1 MKKNYRLAVS
11 ALLLPLSFHSFADV
25 EITHNQYLEGMVL
38 SQGFNTVPYA
48 QYNYNLIENSGLQ
61 RNILPLLSKWSSME
75 SAQSITEVGLGEGQ
89 SAAFAFSH
97 GQASA
102 YQFFHLGDRTSVE
115 IAPYQY
121 YELSYAYQSSGSCA
135 NGQIAAK
142 VFLYDESQSLI
153 YSSPELKRNIQATCD
168 TQESIWQL
176 ATLPIQL
183 PASEV
188 AIPKYVNVVIAADNQ
203 SEASNVLLTDV
214 GFRVVKNSG
223 SLSLNTKG
231 IFYSGEQTPSYVSQ
245 QAYANAEMTQHV
257 STTVTLEHKNHRY
270 EFVLPSLKSG
280 LQIPDLAG
288 LNTVAHQQQ
297 SINAPYMSVSESAI
311 LFAISNMSMMDEQ
324 ELAIEVCPAE
334 VVQVDSYSVLESSCF
349 NINQLES
356 VEKNHINGQD
366 LTIYKVPTTALSWSK
381 LIRGDKQSLVLRI
394 ERSQNSQNDTSVFH
408 FLDSSQLYF
417 NAHRTGIFYQ

>member
-25 EITHNQYLEGMVL
+25 EITQNQYLEGMVL

-61 RNILPLLSKWSSME
+61 RNTLPLLSKWSTME
-75 SAQSITEVGLGEGQ
+75 SSQSLTEIGLGEGQ
-89 SAAFAFSH
+89 SAAFAFPY

-102 YQFFHLGDRTSVE
+102 YQFFYLGDRTSVE

-135 NGQIAAK
+135 DGQIAAK

-153 YSSPELKRNIQATCD
+153 YSSPELKRDVQATCG
-168 TQESIWQL
+168 TQESTWQL

-183 PASEV
+183 PAGEATS
-188 AIPKYVNVVIAADNQ
+188 PQYVNVVIAADNQ
-203 SEASNVLLTDV
+203 SEASNILLTDV
-214 GFRVVKNSG
+214 GFRVVKNNG

-231 IFYSGEQTPSYVSQ
+231 IFYSGEETPSYVSQ

-280 LQIPDLAG
+280 LQIPDLIG
-288 LNTVAHQQQ
+288 LNTVARQRQ

-311 LFAISNMSMMDEQ
+311 LFAISNMTMVDEQ
-324 ELAIEVCPAE
+324 DLNIEVCPAE
-334 VVQVDSYSVLESSCF
+334 VAEVDHYSVLESSCL
-349 NINQLES
+349 NINRLPS

-366 LTIYKVPTTALSWSK
+366 LTLYTVPTTPLSWGK
-381 LIRGDKQSLVLRI
+381 LIRGDRQSLVLRI
-394 ERSQNSQNDTSVFH
+394 ERSQHSQNDASVFH

>member
-1 MKKNYRLAVS
+1 M
-11 ALLLPLSFHSFADV
+11 
-25 EITHNQYLEGMVL
+25 
-38 SQGFNTVPYA
+38 
-48 QYNYNLIENSGLQ
+48 
-61 RNILPLLSKWSSME
+61 
-75 SAQSITEVGLGEGQ
+75 
-89 SAAFAFSH
+89 
-97 GQASA
+97 
-102 YQFFHLGDRTSVE
+102 
-115 IAPYQY
+115 
-121 YELSYAYQSSGSCA
+121 
-135 NGQIAAK
+135 
-142 VFLYDESQSLI
+142 

-183 PASEV
+183 PASE
-188 AIPKYVNVVIAADNQ
+188 AMIPKYVNVVIAADNQ

-324 ELAIEVCPAE
+324 EARHR
-334 VVQVDSYSVLESSCF
+334 SVPS
-349 NINQLES
+349 
-356 VEKNHINGQD
+356 
-366 LTIYKVPTTALSWSK
+366 
-381 LIRGDKQSLVLRI
+381 
-394 ERSQNSQNDTSVFH
+394 RSRTS
-408 FLDSSQLYF
+408 
-417 NAHRTGIFYQ
+417 R

>member
-1 MKKNYRLAVS
+1 M
-11 ALLLPLSFHSFADV
+11 
-25 EITHNQYLEGMVL
+25 
-38 SQGFNTVPYA
+38 
-48 QYNYNLIENSGLQ
+48 
-61 RNILPLLSKWSSME
+61 
-75 SAQSITEVGLGEGQ
+75 
-89 SAAFAFSH
+89 
-97 GQASA
+97 
-102 YQFFHLGDRTSVE
+102 
-115 IAPYQY
+115 
-121 YELSYAYQSSGSCA
+121 
-135 NGQIAAK
+135 
-142 VFLYDESQSLI
+142 
-153 YSSPELKRNIQATCD
+153 
-168 TQESIWQL
+168 
-176 ATLPIQL
+176 
-183 PASEV
+183 
-188 AIPKYVNVVIAADNQ
+188 
-203 SEASNVLLTDV
+203 
-214 GFRVVKNSG
+214 
-223 SLSLNTKG
+223 SLNTKG

-311 LFAISNMSMMDEQ
+311 LFAISNMSMIDEQ

-334 VVQVDSYSVLESSCF
+334 VVQVDNYSVLESSCF

-417 NAHRTGIFYQ
+417 NAHRASTFYR